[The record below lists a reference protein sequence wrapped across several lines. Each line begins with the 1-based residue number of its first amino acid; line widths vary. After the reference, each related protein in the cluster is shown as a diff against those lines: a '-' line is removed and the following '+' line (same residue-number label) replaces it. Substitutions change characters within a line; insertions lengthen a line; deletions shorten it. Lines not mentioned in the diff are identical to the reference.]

1 MQVNA
6 IFSNV
11 KAYDITKI
19 DVVKGQSFSLES
31 DAPDG
36 VRLFSDND
44 PALAIEVTGNGAKV
58 SADNL
63 GSSELVYV
71 DSNWNRLKVLNITVV
86 ASTEPATSLNV
97 TAGEAIPK

>member
-6 IFSNV
+6 TFSNV
-11 KAYDITKI
+11 KAYDVTKF
-19 DVVKGQSFSLES
+19 DVVKGEHFALDS

-44 PALAIEVTGNGAKV
+44 PALNISVSGSGAQV

-63 GSSELVYV
+63 GTSVLVYV
-71 DSNWNRLKVLNITVV
+71 DSNWNRLKELRITVV
-86 ASTEPATSLNV
+86 ESLERAGNLNV
-97 TAGEAIPK
+97 TGETLNK